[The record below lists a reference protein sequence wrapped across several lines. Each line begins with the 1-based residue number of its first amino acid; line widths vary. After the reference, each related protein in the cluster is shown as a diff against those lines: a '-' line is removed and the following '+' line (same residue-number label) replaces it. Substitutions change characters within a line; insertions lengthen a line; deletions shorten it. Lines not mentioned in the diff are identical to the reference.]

1 MIEQCG
7 PSTADPTWLKAF
19 LIIMN
24 AFQAIGVA
32 YVVQRAARKNRE
44 ERNGKEHKAE

>member
-1 MIEQCG
+1 MLDSG
-7 PSTADPTWLKAF
+7 PCISPRGWFEAF
-19 LIIMN
+19 VVIMN

-44 ERNGKEHKAE
+44 DRNGNGTSVH